1 MSLLLV
7 HLHQSLRR
15 PDHWVYGSWLD
26 TVIKYRKTRLG
37 VLWLLIPTAVYI
49 WGIGGFLASMQA
61 GMDKARFFA
70 HVGMGFAVF
79 RLVTTVLSDSASVFS
94 TYQSYIYDGN
104 LRLTDFVLR
113 GLARSFYY
121 FTFSLPLVL
130 IVVLSSPDFHAS
142 GVAVSLLGLAA
153 LIVNLFVFS
162 VLIAIA
168 GARFPDLAELMGS
181 ITMAAFLV
189 TPIVW
194 YPSAAPEG
202 SVTGMLMRA
211 NPFHHLLVAVRAPLL
226 GETIES
232 MTWLYLSIMTVTGAI
247 AATLTY
253 RSAAKRVPVWL

>member
-1 MSLLLV
+1 MSLLLN
-7 HLHQSLRR
+7 HLRQSLRR
-15 PDHWVYGSWLD
+15 PDHWIYGSWLD

-49 WGIGGFLASMQA
+49 WGIGGFLASMQT

-70 HVGMGFAVF
+70 HVGLGFVVF
-79 RLVTTVLSDSASVFS
+79 RLATTVLSDAASVFS
-94 TYQSYIYDGN
+94 AYQSYIYDGN
-104 LRLTDFVLR
+104 LRLTDFILR

-121 FTFSLPLVL
+121 FVFSLPLVL
-130 IVVLSSPDFHAS
+130 IVVLSSPDFDAA
-142 GVAVSLLGLAA
+142 GIALSLLGMATL
-153 LIVNLFVFS
+153 LVNLFAFS

-211 NPFHHLLVAVRAPLL
+211 NPFHHLLLAVRGPLL

-232 MTWLYLSIMTVTGAI
+232 ATWLYLPIMTVTGI
-247 AATLTY
+247 VAAMALY
-253 RSAAKRVPVWL
+253 RSAARRVPVWL